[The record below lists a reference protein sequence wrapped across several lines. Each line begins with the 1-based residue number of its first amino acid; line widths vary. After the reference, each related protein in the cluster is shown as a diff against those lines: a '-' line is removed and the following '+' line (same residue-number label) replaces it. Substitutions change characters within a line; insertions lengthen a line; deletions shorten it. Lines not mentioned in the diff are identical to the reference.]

1 MRRHGQNPGE
11 EDAVFL
17 AERAEA
23 RCGSRARWGLSNR
36 WLSIENVDA
45 RRLSDPDDLA
55 LFFFFQLILN
65 ILYGVRSN
73 PFRGK

>member
-17 AERAEA
+17 AERVEA
-23 RCGSRARWGLSNR
+23 RCGSRARWKGLSNR

-55 LFFFFQLILN
+55 LFLFFPTYFEHTLRGQILP
-65 ILYGVRSN
+65 LSG
-73 PFRGK
+73 